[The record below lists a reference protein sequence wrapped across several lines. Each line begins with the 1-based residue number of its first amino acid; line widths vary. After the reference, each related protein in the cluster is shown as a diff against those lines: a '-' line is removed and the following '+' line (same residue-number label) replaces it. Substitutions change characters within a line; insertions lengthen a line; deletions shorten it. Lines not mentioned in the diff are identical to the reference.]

1 MDKRSN
7 LEAGPPVVQGDVDYD
22 IVVAGGGPA
31 GLAAAKVAADRG
43 LSVLLAEK
51 HQAFGIPTRTSGGSF
66 IADLQALGIPAHL
79 YHPVTHAR
87 LIGPTR
93 ETTVS
98 KEGYGCVLDVRALY
112 QWLAA
117 EAGQAGAHVR
127 LRTSAQDILRDHAG
141 RVRGVKLRAHTGQI
155 TEVGCRLV
163 IDATGFASTLSVKSG
178 VHPGFKRAGVGAE
191 YDLYA
196 PNWPEDT
203 YALIVGNGIAPAGYG
218 WVFPYGNHRV
228 RAGIGVLRPDVP
240 ADPMAYLDLL
250 ITGAYAPTATGLK
263 GAVPI
268 ELHDGVIPAEGLQ
281 ARLVAD
287 GIITAGDAGGQSS
300 ALVGEGIR
308 FALWAGRLAARTAA
322 DALAAGDVSAAAL
335 RVYERRWGDQWASKL
350 RYAYT
355 INKKM
360 AVFTDAD
367 WDDGIQ
373 LLADCAPSDY
383 VRLIRTDL
391 TAAVALGAVIRRPQ
405 VLRTVAKRLARR
417 GRRRPAEVEQP
428 AV

>member
-1 MDKRSN
+1 MMDKRSN
-7 LEAGPPVVQGDVDYD
+7 LEAGPPPVVQGGVDYD

-117 EAGQAGAHVR
+117 EAGQAGAHLR

-141 RVRGVKLRAHTGQI
+141 RVRGVKLRDHTGQI
-155 TEVGCRLV
+155 TEVGCRLI
-163 IDATGFASTLSVKSG
+163 IDATGFASTLSVKGG

-250 ITGAYAPTATGLK
+250 INGAYAPTAAGLK

-281 ARLVAD
+281 ERLVAD

-350 RYAYT
+350 RHAYT

-360 AVFTDAD
+360 AVFTDED

-373 LLADCAPSDY
+373 FLADCAPSDY
-383 VRLIRTDL
+383 VHLIRTDL

-417 GRRRPAEVEQP
+417 RRPVGVDRV

>member
-1 MDKRSN
+1 MSTI
-7 LEAGPPVVQGDVDYD
+7 PCTPSGDGAPHSYD
-22 IVVAGGGPA
+22 VVVAGGGPA
-31 GLAAAKVAADRG
+31 GLAAAKAAADRG

-66 IADLQALGIPAHL
+66 IADLQRLGIPAHL
-79 YHPVTHAR
+79 YHPITHAR

-93 ETTVS
+93 ETTVTAT
-98 KEGYGCVLDVRALY
+98 KPYGCVLDVRALY

-117 EAGQAGAHVR
+117 EAGQAGADLR
-127 LRTSAQDILRDHAG
+127 LRTAAQDILRDHAG
-141 RVRGVKLRAHTGQI
+141 HVRGVKLRDHTGQI
-155 TEVGCRLV
+155 TEIGCRLV
-163 IDATGFASTLSVKSG
+163 IDATGFASTLSVKGG

-203 YALIVGNGIAPAGYG
+203 YALIVGNAIAPAGYA

-250 ITGAYAPTATGLK
+250 VNGYAPTAAGLA

-268 ELHDGVIPAEGLQ
+268 ELHDGVIPAEGLR
-281 ARLVAD
+281 AHLVAD

-308 FALWAGRLAARTAA
+308 FALWAGRLAGGVAA
-322 DALAAGDVSAAAL
+322 DALTQGDVSAAAL
-335 RVYERRWGDQWASKL
+335 HVYERRWGRQWARKL
-350 RYAYT
+350 RYAYV
-355 INKKM
+355 INKLM
-360 AVFTDAD
+360 TTFTDED

-373 LLADCAPSDY
+373 LVAECSPSDY

-391 TAAVALGAVIRRPQ
+391 TAAVALGAVVRRPQ
-405 VLRTVAKRLARR
+405 VLRPVARLARR
-417 GRRRPAEVEQP
+417 RWPARGERA

>member
-1 MDKRSN
+1 MVAYDSN
-7 LEAGPPVVQGDVDYD
+7 YDV
-22 IVVAGGGPA
+22 IVAGGGPA
-31 GLAAAKVAADRG
+31 GLAAAKIVANHG

-51 HQAFGIPTRTSGGSF
+51 HQAFGVPTRTSGGSF
-66 IADLQALGIPAHL
+66 VADLQALGIPAHL

-87 LIGPTR
+87 LIGPTH
-93 ETTVS
+93 ETTVTA
-98 KEGYGCVLDVRALY
+98 KKPYGCVLDVRALY

-117 EAGQAGAHVR
+117 EAGQAGATLR
-127 LRTSAQDILRDHAG
+127 LRTAAQDILRDHAG
-141 RVRGVKLRAHTGQI
+141 HVRGVKLRDHTGQI

-163 IDATGFASTLSVKSG
+163 IDATGFASTLSVKG
-178 VHPGFKRAGVGAE
+178 GIHPGFKRAGVGAE

-203 YALIVGNGIAPAGYG
+203 YALIVGNGIAPAGYA

-250 ITGAYAPTATGLK
+250 VGDYPPTAAGLK

-268 ELHDGVIPAEGLQ
+268 ELHDGVIPAEGL
-281 ARLVAD
+281 REHLVAD
-287 GIITAGDAGGQSS
+287 GIITAGDAAGQSS

-308 FALWAGRLAARTAA
+308 FALWAGRLAGGVAA
-322 DALAAGDVSAAAL
+322 DALAAGDVSASAL
-335 RVYERRWGDQWASKL
+335 RVYERRWGRQWASKL
-350 RYAYT
+350 RHAYT

-360 AVFTDAD
+360 ATFTDDD
-367 WDDGIQ
+367 WDDSIR

-383 VRLIRTDL
+383 VRLLRTDL
-391 TAAVALGAVIRRPQ
+391 TAAVALGAVVRRPQ
-405 VLRTVAKRLARR
+405 VLRTVAKRLAA
-417 GRRRPAEVEQP
+417 RRRCQAAQIKAGRA

>member
-1 MDKRSN
+1 MDKRSIS
-7 LEAGPPVVQGDVDYD
+7 EVESPQVGQGGVDYD

-43 LSVLLAEK
+43 LSVLLVEK

-66 IADLQALGIPAHL
+66 VADLQALGIPAHL
-79 YHPVTHAR
+79 YHPITHAR

-93 ETTVS
+93 ETTVT

-117 EAGQAGAHVR
+117 EAGQAGAHLR
-127 LRTSAQDILRDHAG
+127 LRTTAQDILRDHTG
-141 RVRGVKLRAHTGQI
+141 HVRGVKLRDHTGQV
-155 TEVGCRLV
+155 TDAGCRLV
-163 IDATGFASTLSVKSG
+163 IDATGFASTLSVKGG
-178 VHPGFKRAGVGAE
+178 VHPHFKRAGVGAE

-203 YALIVGNGIAPAGYG
+203 YTMMVGNGIAPAGYA

-250 ITGAYAPTATGLK
+250 INGTYLPTAAGLED
-263 GAVPI
+263 AVPI

-281 ARLVAD
+281 QHLVAD

-300 ALVGEGIR
+300 TLFGEGIR
-308 FALWAGRLAARTAA
+308 FALWAGRLAAKVAA
-322 DALAAGDVSAAAL
+322 DALAAGDVSASAL
-335 RVYERRWGDQWASKL
+335 RIYEQRWGRQWASKL
-350 RYAYT
+350 RHAYT
-355 INKKM
+355 INKLM
-360 AVFTDAD
+360 AAFADED
-367 WDDGIQ
+367 WDDAIR

-405 VLRTVAKRLARR
+405 VLRTVAKQLTRR
-417 GRRRPAEVEQP
+417 YQAANVKRA